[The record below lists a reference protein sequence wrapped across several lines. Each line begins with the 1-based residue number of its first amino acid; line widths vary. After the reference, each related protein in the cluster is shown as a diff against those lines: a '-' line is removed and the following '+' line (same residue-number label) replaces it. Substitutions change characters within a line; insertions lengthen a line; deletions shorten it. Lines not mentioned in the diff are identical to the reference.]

1 MDERV
6 NGQARDRQ
14 QQQQQASSSAS
25 SPIKMLK
32 SILPK
37 EHRRSKSKDL
47 GRVPSNTQTQMVPLL
62 PPDHPHSVTQ
72 PTEDS
77 RSSRQA
83 KKDNAASHKRSKSS
97 VSLRS
102 LGRDKEKDKERK
114 SRKEREKEKQSQR
127 AANDQDNRDTGRS
140 RMKKT
145 KSSTSLRGLLGKMNR
160 SSKDLS
166 DTIHDK
172 ENQSPPPSALEPTTT
187 SPWPQHLPSTQ
198 HAPGGDA
205 EIDRYTPKDYTPSK
219 QRDFSAYG
227 QPVLSRPP
235 SSSRPKSLVIPG
247 STSFFD
253 VLNRPTS
260 REKERAQLGSRG
272 SDRSFDA
279 GKQSFDRKVSSSSD
293 ERPAPKALS
302 NIPKRG
308 PRVMAAVAA
317 FDEKAREGVPLKDE
331 QKLDPKTVDAAF
343 EAVLDSRN
351 IPENM
356 RQKMRTLTLRVKA
369 DFVKQDKGATGAP
382 PSPTKPESRLP
393 FFHDEPTQHQAVD
406 PAEEE
411 VKEDLSKRSRSRS
424 KTFTLTRSDASP
436 KKQKPDSRPNSI
448 HIPRSSGTLP
458 RHYAPSSPG
467 RGPQAACPDEF
478 VAYLEN
484 VRDPVQME
492 VGRLHKLRLLLRNE
506 TVAWVDNFI
515 SLGGMTQVVDLLHRI
530 MQIEWRE
537 EHEDQLL
544 HEALLCLKGLC
555 TTEVALKNLSGLADA
570 LFPKLLAMLFDE
582 EKKGPSEFTTRGII
596 VNILFAYLGAAR
608 NEGPEA
614 LAHRARVIL
623 AYLADPQ
630 KPEEAQP
637 VSFVLSMRQSRPYKV
652 WFTEVSNV
660 TKEVFWI
667 FLHHLNVIPLPKKE
681 PLDGSSPT
689 QPQAD
694 ATLIST
700 HSFAEKFFPGDRPPV
715 PAAPYIGGVEWDA
728 TTYMTAHLD
737 LVNGLIASL
746 LTRDDRNQL
755 RSELK
760 ASGWEKMMGGT
771 MRTCKEKF
779 YCGVHSGLQNWI
791 AAAQADGWDIR
802 HVRYGPSKEEMAA
815 SSPKKSPKK
824 TDSPPQLGLPM
835 IQMPKLTLG
844 LDRSSSTPA
853 FNASNDND
861 GWLL

>member
-6 NGQARDRQ
+6 NGQAGVEHYPY
-14 QQQQQASSSAS
+14 QAAPSST
-25 SPIKMLK
+25 IKMLK

-47 GRVPSNTQTQMVPLL
+47 GRVASNTPTTTQMVPLL
-62 PPDHPHSVTQ
+62 PPDHPHSGSQ
-72 PTEDS
+72 STEDG
-77 RSSRQA
+77 RAGRQA
-83 KKDNAASHKRSKSS
+83 KKENAPPHKRSKST

-102 LGRDKEKDKERK
+102 LGRDKEKDKEKK
-114 SRKEREKEKQSQR
+114 SRKEREKEKQTQR
-127 AANDQDNRDTGRS
+127 ATNDHDTRKS
-140 RMKKT
+140 MKKT
-145 KSSTSLRGLLGKMNR
+145 KSSTSLRGLFGKMNR

-166 DTIHDK
+166 DTVHDK
-172 ENQSPPPSALEPTTT
+172 ENQSPPPSAVEPTT
-187 SPWPQHLPSTQ
+187 SSVWPQNPPALQ
-198 HAPGGDA
+198 QLDA

-227 QPVLSRPP
+227 QPALTRP
-235 SSSRPKSLVIPG
+235 SSSGRPKSLVMPG
-247 STSFFD
+247 TTSFLD
-253 VLNRPTS
+253 ILNRPIS
-260 REKERAQLGSRG
+260 RDRERAQMDSRGSTYSRGSRG
-272 SDRSFDA
+272 SFED
-279 GKQSFDRKVSSSSD
+279 GKHSFDRKVSSSSN
-293 ERPAPKALS
+293 ERPAPKPLA

-317 FDEKAREGVPLKDE
+317 FDEKARESVTSREEP
-331 QKLDPKTVDAAF
+331 KLDPKTVDAAF

-369 DFVKQDKGATGAP
+369 DFVRQDKGAL
-382 PSPTKPESRLP
+382 SPTKPESRLP
-393 FFHDEPTQHQAVD
+393 FFHDEPVQQPTVESG
-406 PAEEE
+406 EEDM
-411 VKEDLSKRSRSRS
+411 KEDLTKRSRSRS
-424 KTFTLTRSDASP
+424 KTFTLTRSDGTA

-458 RHYAPSSPG
+458 RHSVPTSPG

-484 VRDPVQME
+484 VRNPVQME

-506 TVAWVDNFI
+506 TVAWVDNFVT
-515 SLGGMTQVVDLLHRI
+515 LGGMTQVVDLLHRI

-555 TTEVALKNLSGLADA
+555 TTEVALKVLSTLADA

-582 EKKGPSEFTTRGII
+582 EKKGPSEFTTRGVI

-608 NEGPEA
+608 NSGPYD
-614 LAHRARVIL
+614 LAQRARVIL
-623 AYLADPQ
+623 AYLADPK

-652 WFTEVSNV
+652 WCTEVSNV

-667 FLHHLNVIPLPKKE
+667 FLHHLNVIALPRKE
-681 PLDGSSPT
+681 TLDGNDSAQT
-689 QPQAD
+689 RTD
-694 ATLIST
+694 GST
-700 HSFAEKFFPGDRPPV
+700 TPGQSYAQRFFPGDRPPV

-746 LTRDDRNQL
+746 LTREDRNQL

-791 AAAQADGWDIR
+791 AAAQADGWDIEY
-802 HVRYGPSKEEMAA
+802 VRYGPSKEEMAA

-824 TDSPPQLGLPM
+824 TEPPPQLGLPI

-844 LDRSSSTPA
+844 LDRSNSTPA

>member
-1 MDERV
+1 
-6 NGQARDRQ
+6 
-14 QQQQQASSSAS
+14 
-25 SPIKMLK
+25 
-32 SILPK
+32 
-37 EHRRSKSKDL
+37 
-47 GRVPSNTQTQMVPLL
+47 MVPLL
-62 PPDHPHSVTQ
+62 PPDHPHSTTQ
-72 PTEDS
+72 STEDD
-77 RSSRQA
+77 RSSRQTN
-83 KKDNAASHKRSKSS
+83 KDNAPPHKRSKST

-127 AANDQDNRDTGRS
+127 ATNDPDNRDGRT

-160 SSKDLS
+160 SSKDLG
-166 DTIHDK
+166 DTVHDK
-172 ENQSPPPSALEPTTT
+172 ENLSPPLPAVDPTVT
-187 SPWPQHLPSTQ
+187 SHWPQNPPVAQHLN
-198 HAPGGDA
+198 A
-205 EIDRYTPKDYTPSK
+205 EIDRYTPRDYTPSK
-219 QRDFSAYG
+219 QRDFAAYG
-227 QPVLSRPP
+227 QPALSRP
-235 SSSRPKSLVIPG
+235 SSSGRPKSMVIPG
-247 STSFFD
+247 STSFLD
-253 VLNRPTS
+253 MLNRPAS
-260 REKERAQLGSRG
+260 RDHDRERSQLDSRRTNNSRG
-272 SDRSFDA
+272 SRESFED
-279 GKQSFDRKVSSSSD
+279 GKQSFGRKVSSSSN
-293 ERPAPKALS
+293 ERPAPKSLA

-317 FDEKAREGVPLKDE
+317 FDEKAREGVIIKDD

-369 DFVKQDKGATGAP
+369 DFVKQDKGAL
-382 PSPTKPESRLP
+382 SPTKPESRLP
-393 FFHDEPTQHQAVD
+393 FFHDEPVQQQTAD
-406 PAEEE
+406 SGEEE

-424 KTFTLTRSDASP
+424 KTFTLTRSDDTS
-436 KKQKPDSRPNSI
+436 KKSKSDSRPNSI

-458 RHYAPSSPG
+458 KHFVPSSPG

-478 VAYLEN
+478 VAYLDN

-515 SLGGMTQVVDLLHRI
+515 SLGGMAQVVDLLHRI

-555 TTEVALKNLSGLADA
+555 TTEVALKNLAALADA
-570 LFPKLLAMLFDE
+570 LFPKLLAMIFDE

-596 VNILFAYLGAAR
+596 INILFAYLGAAR
-608 NEGPEA
+608 NGGPYD
-614 LAHRARVIL
+614 LAQRARVIL

-630 KPEEAQP
+630 KPEDAQP

-652 WFTEVSNV
+652 WCTEVSNV

-681 PLDGSSPT
+681 MITPGQT
-689 QPQAD
+689 Y
-694 ATLIST
+694 
-700 HSFAEKFFPGDRPPV
+700 AERFFPGDRPPV

-728 TTYMTAHLD
+728 TTYMTSHLD

-746 LTRDDRNQL
+746 PSREDRNQL

-760 ASGWEKMMGGT
+760 TSGWEKMMGGT

-791 AAAQADGWDIR
+791 AAAQADGWDIDY
-802 HVRYGPSKEEMAA
+802 VRYGPSKEEMAA
-815 SSPKKSPKK
+815 SSPKKSPRK
-824 TDSPPQLGLPM
+824 TEAPPQIGFPI

-844 LDRSSSTPA
+844 LDRSNSTPA
-853 FNASNDND
+853 FNASNGND
-861 GWLL
+861 GWLV

>member
-1 MDERV
+1 MDERGH
-6 NGQARDRQ
+6 GQAGVDHNIPH
-14 QQQQQASSSAS
+14 SSSS
-25 SPIKMLK
+25 TIKMLK

-47 GRVPSNTQTQMVPLL
+47 GRVASNTTANTTTQMVPLL
-62 PPDHPHSVTQ
+62 PPDHPHSTTQ
-72 PTEDS
+72 STEDG

-83 KKDNAASHKRSKSS
+83 KKENAPPHKRSKST

-102 LGRDKEKDKERK
+102 LGRDKEKDKEKK

-127 AANDQDNRDTGRS
+127 ATNDQDNRDGRT

-166 DTIHDK
+166 DTMHDK
-172 ENQSPPPSALEPTTT
+172 ENQTPPPSTNSA
-187 SPWPQHLPSTQ
+187 WPQNPPVIQ
-198 HAPGGDA
+198 QIDA

-235 SSSRPKSLVIPG
+235 SSGRPKSLVIPG
-247 STSFFD
+247 STSFLD
-253 VLNRPTS
+253 MLNRPIS
-260 REKERAQLGSRG
+260 RDRDRAQLNSRG
-272 SDRSFDA
+272 SNNSRGSGEGFED
-279 GKQSFDRKVSSSSD
+279 GNLSFDRKVSSSSN
-293 ERPAPKALS
+293 ERPAPKPLA
-302 NIPKRG
+302 NMPKRG

-317 FDEKAREGVPLKDE
+317 FDEKARENLATKEE

-369 DFVKQDKGATGAP
+369 DFVKQDKGAL
-382 PSPTKPESRLP
+382 SPTKPESRLP
-393 FFHDEPTQHQAVD
+393 FFHDEPVQQQAVESGD
-406 PAEEE
+406 EE
-411 VKEDLSKRSRSRS
+411 VKEDPSKRSRSRS
-424 KTFTLTRSDASP
+424 KTFTLTRSDGTT
-436 KKQKPDSRPNSI
+436 KKQKQESRPNSI

-458 RHYAPSSPG
+458 KHSVPPSPG

-515 SLGGMTQVVDLLHRI
+515 SLGGMAQVVDLLHRI

-555 TTEVALKNLSGLADA
+555 TTEVALKNLSTLADA

-596 VNILFAYLGAAR
+596 INILFAYLGAAR
-608 NEGPEA
+608 NDGPHD
-614 LAHRARVIL
+614 LAQRARVIL
-623 AYLADPQ
+623 GYLADPK

-652 WFTEVSNV
+652 WCTEVSNV

-667 FLHHLNVIPLPKKE
+667 FLHHLNVIPLQRKE
-681 PLDGSSPT
+681 TLNGDGSAST
-689 QPQAD
+689 QVD
-694 ATLIST
+694 ATTTPSQ
-700 HSFAEKFFPGDRPPV
+700 SYAQRFFPGDRPPV

-728 TTYMTAHLD
+728 TTYMTSHLD
-737 LVNGLIASL
+737 LANGLIASL
-746 LTRDDRNQL
+746 LTREDRNQL

-791 AAAQADGWDIR
+791 AAAQADGWDIDY
-802 HVRYGPSKEEMAA
+802 VRYGPSKEEMAA

-824 TDSPPQLGLPM
+824 TEPPPQIGLPI

-844 LDRSSSTPA
+844 LDRSNSTPA

>member
-1 MDERV
+1 
-6 NGQARDRQ
+6 
-14 QQQQQASSSAS
+14 
-25 SPIKMLK
+25 MLK

-47 GRVPSNTQTQMVPLL
+47 GRVTSNTTTQMVPLL
-62 PPDHPHSVTQ
+62 PPDHPHSATQ

-83 KKDNAASHKRSKSS
+83 KKENAPPHKRSKSS

-102 LGRDKEKDKERK
+102 LGRDKDKDKERK

-127 AANDQDNRDTGRS
+127 GANDQDCRDGRT

-166 DTIHDK
+166 DTVHDK
-172 ENQSPPPSALEPTTT
+172 ENLSPPTSALEPSA
-187 SPWPQHLPSTQ
+187 SPSWPQHPPIMQQPPSV
-198 HAPGGDA
+198 DA
-205 EIDRYTPKDYTPSK
+205 EIDRYTPKDYSPSK

-227 QPVLSRPP
+227 QPVLSRPL
-235 SSSRPKSLVIPG
+235 SSGRPKSLVIPG
-247 STSFFD
+247 SMSFLD
-253 VLNRPTS
+253 ALNRPIS
-260 REKERAQLGSRG
+260 RERDRTQLGSRG
-272 SDRSFDA
+272 SDHSQGSRGSLEGA
-279 GKQSFDRKVSSSSD
+279 KQSFDRKVSSSSN
-293 ERPAPKALS
+293 ERPAPKPLA
-302 NIPKRG
+302 NVPKRG

-317 FDEKAREGVPLKDE
+317 FDEKARENGATLEE
-331 QKLDPKTVDAAF
+331 QKLDARTVDTAF

-369 DFVKQDKGATGAP
+369 DFVKQDKGAV
-382 PSPTKPESRLP
+382 SPTKPETRLP
-393 FFHDEPTQHQAVD
+393 FFHDEPTQQQTAD
-406 PAEEE
+406 REEE
-411 VKEDLSKRSRSRS
+411 PVKEDLSKRSRSRS
-424 KTFTLTRSDASP
+424 KTFTLTRSDGSP
-436 KKQKPDSRPNSI
+436 RKQKPDSRPNSI

-458 RHYAPSSPG
+458 KNFVPPSPG

-515 SLGGMTQVVDLLHRI
+515 SLGGMAQVVDLLHRI

-555 TTEVALKNLSGLADA
+555 TTEVALKNLASLADA

-596 VNILFAYLGAAR
+596 INILFAYLGAAR
-608 NEGPEA
+608 TGGPHF
-614 LAHRARVIL
+614 LAQRARVIL

-652 WFTEVSNV
+652 WYTEVSNV

-667 FLHHLNVIPLPKKE
+667 FLHHLNVIPLPEKDA
-681 PLDGSSPT
+681 PDGEGST
-689 QPQAD
+689 QTQVDGTITPGQ
-694 ATLIST
+694 SY
-700 HSFAEKFFPGDRPPV
+700 AERFFPGDRPPV

-737 LVNGLIASL
+737 LVNGLIASI
-746 LTRDDRNQL
+746 LTREDRNQL

-791 AAAQADGWDIR
+791 AAAQADGWDITY
-802 HVRYGPSKEEMAA
+802 VRYGPSKEEMAA
-815 SSPKKSPKK
+815 SSPKKSSKK
-824 TDSPPQLGLPM
+824 GDSPPQIGLPI

-844 LDRSSSTPA
+844 LDRSNSTPA